1 MDFGRVTVSAARWID
16 VGARHPRTRPKTF
29 LRVCVAVV
37 SWGVRTTQGST
48 PMDSATTNQH
58 SVPQFLLRRFA
69 STANGKQ
76 IFVFDKATERS
87 LSDAIRRVASERGFY
102 DCEVQGQPHSIDPLL
117 TKMESAASNFI
128 NKIIEARSL
137 SVLSDTG
144 RKMIALFAAVQMLRT
159 DAQRKQLKGMIDNV
173 YSAIVKIGG
182 DPNKVQGFEF
192 LDEEQTRTHSILSL
206 REIAADLMPHFLD
219 KCWVLYSTAKDNPFY
234 ISDNPIAMFNSNQD
248 PLRGTLGL
256 RVPGIEVHMP
266 LSSTLS
272 LGFLCP
278 TLEREI
284 RGSYDLASALG
295 HSVPLHIHQLVD
307 AFGGSKP
314 FPLDD
319 ENIKHLNSL
328 QVFFAERFVY
338 TSRDKFDLIRE
349 MLRSTP
355 KLKSGPRSG

>member
-1 MDFGRVTVSAARWID
+1 MESA
-16 VGARHPRTRPKTF
+16 P
-29 LRVCVAVV
+29 
-37 SWGVRTTQGST
+37 
-48 PMDSATTNQH
+48 TNQH
-58 SVPQFLLRRFA
+58 YVPQFILRRFA
-69 STANGKQ
+69 SGASGNR

-87 LSDAIRRVASERGFY
+87 FSDSVKRVASGRAFC

-117 TKMESAASNFI
+117 TKMESAASNFVK
-128 NKIIEARSL
+128 KIIDARSIC
-137 SVLSDTG
+137 VLSDQE
-144 RKMIALFAAVQMLRT
+144 RKMIALFAAVQLLRT
-159 DAQRKQLKGMIDNV
+159 DAQRKQLKSMIDKV
-173 YSAIVKIGG
+173 YSALLRMGA

-192 LDEEQTRTHSILSL
+192 LDEEQTRTQSILSL
-206 REIAADLMPHFLD
+206 REIAAELMPHFLD
-219 KCWVLYSTAKDNPFY
+219 KSWVLYSTTKDNPFY

-248 PLRGTLGL
+248 PLRGTFGL

-295 HSVPLHIHQLVD
+295 HPVPLHVHQLVD
-307 AFGGSKP
+307 AFGGNKP
-314 FPLDD
+314 FTLDG

-328 QVFFAERFVY
+328 QVFYAERFVF
-338 TSRDKFDLIRE
+338 TSRDNFDLVRE

-355 KLKSGPRSG
+355 KLKSGPRYG